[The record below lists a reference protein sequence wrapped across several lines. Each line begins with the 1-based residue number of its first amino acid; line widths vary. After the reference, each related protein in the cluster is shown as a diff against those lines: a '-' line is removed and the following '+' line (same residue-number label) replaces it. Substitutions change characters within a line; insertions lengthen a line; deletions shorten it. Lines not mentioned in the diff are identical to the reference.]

1 MLSFGPTQFP
11 VDNTC
16 LYNDVIVLTQIALLL
31 IFGWGGGGWVG
42 GLVLKL
48 SSSI

>member
-11 VDNTC
+11 VYNTC

-31 IFGWGGGGWVG
+31 IFGWGGGVG
-42 GLVLKL
+42 LEVKQFHLT
-48 SSSI
+48 